1 MLVSKYKNKLGNEC
15 ISIVIGKKE
24 LVETKNPNVY
34 RITLTP
40 AYDIHLDEKK
50 KISLDKLFHLEN
62 LIDNTFKN
70 KKEEK

>member
-1 MLVSKYKNKLGNEC
+1 MIVSKYINKAGEEC
-15 ISIVIGKKE
+15 VSLVIGEKE
-24 LVETKNPNVY
+24 LITTKNPKVY

-40 AYDIHLDEKK
+40 LYDIHLDEKK
-50 KISLDKLFHLEN
+50 KISIDKLFHLEN